1 MLCCVNPDCQKP
13 QNPDKNKYCHNCRAE
28 LIPLLGGRY
37 RPTQVLS
44 DEGGFG
50 RTYLAEDV
58 HKLNECC
65 VVKQFAPKLQGTGP
79 LTKAVEL
86 FKQEASRLQQLAEHP
101 QIPTLLAYFEQS
113 GYLFLVQQFIDGQN
127 LLKEWERRG
136 NYNEIEIR
144 ELLLDLL
151 PVLKFIHA
159 LGVIHRDIKPQN
171 IIRRQIDGRLVLIDF
186 GASKQLTAT
195 VQTKIG
201 TVIGSHGYTA
211 LEQMQDG
218 KAYPASDLF
227 SLGATCFHL
236 LTGVRPSQLWI
247 QHGYGWTTSWR
258 QYLNPPGRDGIF
270 VSVELAE
277 IFDKLLQLDIQKRY
291 QSADE
296 VLTDLTSKLPP
307 LPSIPPTILT
317 PTFTTTSANTA
328 PASRKPNNKAN
339 KTPISLKLNNNLK
352 TPLLLG
358 ASVLALGLGGAWYFQ
373 TRPNEMNQLSEPI
386 SQPVSSP
393 AKNILE
399 VPYLA
404 KSLTGH
410 SSDVNSVAFS
420 PDGTTLGSAS
430 DDKTIKLW
438 NPGTRE
444 EIRSLEGHSNWIWT
458 IGFSPDS
465 KTLASGSAD
474 RKIKLWNVE
483 TGKLIRTLEGHTDGV
498 TSVSFS
504 PNGKTLAS
512 GSASKDTKIK
522 LWNLE
527 TGKLIRTLEGHN
539 NGVQSVAFSSDGKTL
554 ASGSWD
560 KTIKLWNLETG
571 KLIRTLD
578 GHGGSVLSV
587 AFAPDGKTLAS
598 GSNDK
603 TIKLWN
609 LETGKLIHTLK
620 GHNDKINSVAFLP
633 RTALNDITLVS
644 GSSDRTIRL
653 WNPVTGIKIR
663 TLETGS
669 GYIYAVAISP
679 DGQTIAGGGSGENI
693 LKIWQTIQ

>member
-1 MLCCVNPDCQKP
+1 MLCCVNPDCPKP
-13 QNPDKNKYCHNCRAE
+13 LNPDKNNYCHSCKAE

-37 RPTQVLS
+37 RPTQMLS

-50 RTYLAEDV
+50 RTYLAKDV

-79 LTKAVEL
+79 LTKATEL
-86 FKQEASRLQQLAEHP
+86 FKQEASRLQELAEHS
-101 QIPTLLAYFEQS
+101 QIPTLLAYFEQNN
-113 GYLFLVQQFIDGQN
+113 YLFLVQQFIDGQN
-127 LLKEWERRG
+127 LLKEWETRG
-136 NYNEIEIR
+136 TYSEIEIR

-151 PVLKFIHA
+151 PVLKFIHVR
-159 LGVIHRDIKPQN
+159 GVIHRDIKPQN
-171 IIRRQIDGRLVLIDF
+171 IIRRQSDGRLVLIDF

-195 VQTKIG
+195 VQTKMG

-236 LTGVRPSQLWI
+236 LTGIRPSQLWI
-247 QHGYGWTTSWR
+247 QQGYSWVPSWR
-258 QYLNPPGRDGIF
+258 QYLTSPGRDEIS
-270 VSVELAE
+270 VSIELGE
-277 IFDKLLQLDIQKRY
+277 VLDKLLQLDIQKRY

-296 VLTDLTSKLPP
+296 VIADLTPQLSP
-307 LPSIPPTILT
+307 LSSVPPTILT
-317 PTFTTTSANTA
+317 PTFTATPANKG
-328 PASRKPNNKAN
+328 PVSPKPNNK
-339 KTPISLKLNNNLK
+339 LKSQV
-352 TPLLLG
+352 LLG
-358 ASVLALGLGGAWYFQ
+358 SSILALGLGGVWYFQ
-373 TRPNEMNQLSEPI
+373 TRSNPVSEYSQPI
-386 SQPVSSP
+386 SQPIQPPQKNVSENSFLP
-393 AKNILE
+393 K
-399 VPYLA
+399 PF
-404 KSLTGH
+404 KGH

-438 NPGTRE
+438 NLVSGE
-444 EIRSLEGHSNWIWT
+444 EIRTIEGHSNWIWT
-458 IGFSPDS
+458 VAFSPDS

-474 RKIKLWNVE
+474 
-483 TGKLIRTLEGHTDGV
+483 
-498 TSVSFS
+498 
-504 PNGKTLAS
+504 KT
-512 GSASKDTKIK
+512 IK

-527 TGKLIRTLEGHN
+527 TGKLIRTLEGHT
-539 NGVQSVAFSSDGKTL
+539 NGVPSVIFSPDGKTL

-560 KTIKLWNLETG
+560 KTIKLWNLKTG
-571 KLIRTLD
+571 KVIRTLE
-578 GHGGSVLSV
+578 GNAESILSV
-587 AFAPDGKTLAS
+587 AFAPDGITLAA
-598 GSNDK
+598 GSKDK

-620 GHNDKINSVAFLP
+620 GHNDKVNSVAFLSNIS
-633 RTALNDITLVS
+633 ANSIILVS
-644 GSSDRTIRL
+644 GSSDKTIKL
-653 WNPVTGIKIR
+653 WNPVTGKEIR

-693 LKIWQTIQ
+693 LKVWQMTN

>member
-13 QNPDKNKYCHNCRAE
+13 LNPDKNNYCHSCRAE

-37 RPTQVLS
+37 RPTQMLS

-79 LTKAVEL
+79 LTKAIEL
-86 FKQEASRLQQLAEHP
+86 FKQEASRLQELAEHP
-101 QIPTLLAYFEQS
+101 QIPTLLAYFEQNS
-113 GYLFLVQQFIDGQN
+113 YLFLVQQFIDGQN
-127 LLKEWERRG
+127 LLKEWETRG
-136 NYNEIEIR
+136 SYSETEIR

-151 PVLKFIHA
+151 PVLKFIHVR
-159 LGVIHRDIKPQN
+159 GVIHRDIKPQN
-171 IIRRQIDGRLVLIDF
+171 IIRRQSDGRLVLIDF

-195 VQTKIG
+195 VQTKMG

-211 LEQMQDG
+211 IEQMQDG
-218 KAYPASDLF
+218 KTYPASDLF

-247 QHGYGWTTSWR
+247 QQGYSWVASWR
-258 QYLNPPGRDGIF
+258 QYLISPGRDG
-270 VSVELAE
+270 VSVSIELGE
-277 IFDKLLQLDIQKRY
+277 VLDKLLQLDIQKRY

-296 VLTDLTSKLPP
+296 VITDLTPQLTP
-307 LPSIPPTILT
+307 LSSVPPTILT
-317 PTFTTTSANTA
+317 PTFTATPANKG
-328 PASRKPNNKAN
+328 PVSPKPNNK
-339 KTPISLKLNNNLK
+339 LKSQ
-352 TPLLLG
+352 LLLG
-358 ASVLALGLGGAWYFQ
+358 TSILVLGLGGVWYLHY
-373 TRPNEMNQLSEPI
+373 RPQMSEF
-386 SQPVSSP
+386 SQPIPQPIPQPKSP
-393 AKNILE
+393 KSGSENPF
-399 VPYLA
+399 VP
-404 KSLTGH
+404 KSLKGH

-420 PDGTTLGSAS
+420 PDGTILASGS

-438 NPGTRE
+438 NLASEKQIQT
-444 EIRSLEGHSNWIWT
+444 LEGHSDWIWT
-458 IGFSPDS
+458 VAFSPDS

-474 RKIKLWNVE
+474 
-483 TGKLIRTLEGHTDGV
+483 
-498 TSVSFS
+498 
-504 PNGKTLAS
+504 KT
-512 GSASKDTKIK
+512 IK

-527 TGKLIRTLEGHN
+527 TGKLIRTLQGHSD
-539 NGVQSVAFSSDGKTL
+539 GVSSVAFSPDGKTLASGGAIKDKTIKLWNLETGKLIRTLQGHSDGVSSVAFSPDGKTL

-571 KLIRTLD
+571 KLIRTLQ
-578 GHGGSVLSV
+578 GHSERILSV
-587 AFAPDGKTLAS
+587 AFAPHGVTLAS
-598 GSNDK
+598 GSKDK

-609 LETGKLIHTLK
+609 LKTGKLIHTLK
-620 GHNDKINSVAFLP
+620 GHNDKVNSVAFL
-633 RTALNDITLVS
+633 RNATSNRVTLVS
-644 GSSDRTIRL
+644 GSSDKTIKL
-653 WNPVTGIKIR
+653 WNPVTGKQIR

-693 LKIWQTIQ
+693 LKVWQMIH

>member
-13 QNPDKNKYCHNCRAE
+13 LNPDKNNYCHSCRAE

-79 LTKAVEL
+79 LTKAIEL
-86 FKQEASRLQQLAEHP
+86 FKQEASRLQELAEHP
-101 QIPTLLAYFEQS
+101 QIPTLLAYFEQK

-136 NYNEIEIR
+136 NYSETQIR

-151 PVLKFIHA
+151 PVLKFIHVR
-159 LGVIHRDIKPQN
+159 GVIHRDIKPQN
-171 IIRRQIDGRLVLIDF
+171 IIRRQSDGRLVLIDF

-195 VQTKIG
+195 VQTKMG

-247 QHGYGWTTSWR
+247 QQGYSWVGSWR
-258 QYLNPPGRDGIF
+258 QYVISPGRDG
-270 VSVELAE
+270 VSVSIELGE
-277 IFDKLLQLDIQKRY
+277 VLDKLLQRDIQKRY

-296 VLTDLTSKLPP
+296 VIADLTPGLSP
-307 LPSIPPTILT
+307 LPSLPVTVLT
-317 PTFTTTSANTA
+317 STF
-328 PASRKPNNKAN
+328 AS
-339 KTPISLKLNNNLK
+339 TPGYKRPFSLKLNNRLK
-352 TPLLLG
+352 SQLLLISSI
-358 ASVLALGLGGAWYFQ
+358 SVLGLAGVWYFQ
-373 TRPNEMNQLSEPI
+373 THPHTMSEYSPSNSPPSSLPI
-386 SQPVSSP
+386 SLPS
-393 AKNILE
+393 
-399 VPYLA
+399 
-404 KSLTGH
+404 KSDFLPKAFKGH

-430 DDKTIKLW
+430 DDKTVKLW
-438 NPGTRE
+438 NLSSGE
-444 EIRSLEGHSNWIWT
+444 EIHTLEGHSNWIWT
-458 IGFSPDS
+458 VAFSPDS

-474 RKIKLWNVE
+474 KTIKLWNVE
-483 TGKLIRTLEGHTDGV
+483 TGKLVRTLEGNTDGVTSVAFSPDGKTLASGTASKDIRIKLWNVKTGKLIRTLEGHTDGV
-498 TSVSFS
+498 
-504 PNGKTLAS
+504 P
-512 GSASKDTKIK
+512 
-522 LWNLE
+522 
-527 TGKLIRTLEGHN
+527 
-539 NGVQSVAFSSDGKTL
+539 SVAFSPDGKTL

-560 KTIKLWNLETG
+560 KTIKLWNLNTG
-571 KLIRTLD
+571 KEIRTLK
-578 GHGGSVLSV
+578 GNAESILSV
-587 AFAPDGKTLAS
+587 AFAPDGVTLAS
-598 GSNDK
+598 GSKDK

-609 LETGKLIHTLK
+609 LNTGKEIRTLK
-620 GHNDKINSVAFLP
+620 GHKDKVNSVAFLP
-633 RTALNDITLVS
+633 SGTENGLTLVS
-644 GSSDRTIRL
+644 GSSDKTIKL
-653 WNPVTGIKIR
+653 WNPLTGKEIR
-663 TLETGS
+663 TLDTGS
-669 GYIYAVAISP
+669 GYIYAIAISP
-679 DGQTIAGGGSGENI
+679 DGETIAGGGSGENI
-693 LKIWQTIQ
+693 LKIWQPIH

>member
-13 QNPDKNKYCHNCRAE
+13 LNPDKNNYCHSCKAE

-50 RTYLAEDV
+50 RTYLAKDI

-79 LTKAVEL
+79 LTKAIQL
-86 FKQEASRLQQLAEHP
+86 FKQEASRLQELAEDP
-101 QIPTLLAYFEQS
+101 QIPTLLAYFEQN
-113 GYLFLVQQFIDGQN
+113 GYLFLVQQFINGQN
-127 LLKEWERRG
+127 LLKEWETRG
-136 NYNEIEIR
+136 RYSEIEIR
-144 ELLLDLL
+144 EFLLDLL
-151 PVLKFIHA
+151 PVLKFIHVR
-159 LGVIHRDIKPQN
+159 GVIHRDIKPQN
-171 IIRRQIDGRLVLIDF
+171 IIRRQSDGRLVLIDF

-195 VQTKIG
+195 VQTKMG

-247 QHGYGWTTSWR
+247 QQGYGWVSSWR
-258 QYLNPPGRDGIF
+258 QYLNSPGRNG
-270 VSVELAE
+270 VSVSTELGE
-277 IFDKLLQLDIQKRY
+277 VLDKLLQLDIQKRY

-296 VLTDLTSKLPP
+296 VITDLTPQLPAF
-307 LPSIPPTILT
+307 SSVPPTILT
-317 PTFTTTSANTA
+317 PTFIGTA
-328 PASRKPNNKAN
+328 VEKGPVSSKPNIKR
-339 KTPISLKLNNNLK
+339 KSQ
-352 TPLLLG
+352 LLLG
-358 ASVLALGLGGAWYFQ
+358 SSILMLGLGGVWYLQ
-373 TRPNEMNQLSEPI
+373 THPHRMTEF
-386 SQPVSSP
+386 SQPIKSPKSVSENSFLP
-393 AKNILE
+393 KPLN
-399 VPYLA
+399 
-404 KSLTGH
+404 GH

-420 PDGTTLGSAS
+420 SDGTTLASAS
-430 DDKTIKLW
+430 DDQTIKLW
-438 NPGTRE
+438 NLASRQ
-444 EIRSLEGHSNWIWT
+444 EIRTLEGHSNWIWT
-458 IGFSPDS
+458 VAFSPDN

-474 RKIKLWNVE
+474 KTIKLWNLE
-483 TGKLIRTLEGHTDGV
+483 TGKLIRTLQGNSDGV
-498 TSVSFS
+498 TSVAFS
-504 PNGKTLAS
+504 PDGKTLAS
-512 GSASKDTKIK
+512 GSASKDMKIK

-527 TGKLIRTLEGHN
+527 TGKLIRTLDGHT
-539 NGVQSVAFSSDGKTL
+539 NGVPSVVFSPDGKTL

-571 KLIRTLD
+571 KLIRTLE
-578 GHGGSVLSV
+578 GNAESILSV
-587 AFAPDGKTLAS
+587 AFAPDGVTLAS
-598 GSNDK
+598 GSKDK

-609 LETGKLIHTLK
+609 LKTGKLIHTLK
-620 GHNDKINSVAFLP
+620 GHNDKVNSVAFLP
-633 RTALNDITLVS
+633 SVSSNGVTLVS
-644 GSSDRTIRL
+644 GSSDKTIKL
-653 WNPVTGIKIR
+653 WNPVTGKEIR

-693 LKIWQTIQ
+693 LKIWQMSP

>member
-13 QNPDKNKYCHNCRAE
+13 LNPDENKYCHNCRAE

-79 LTKAVEL
+79 LTKAIEL

-101 QIPTLLAYFEQS
+101 QIPTLLAYFEQN
-113 GYLFLVQQFIDGQN
+113 GYLFLVQQFINGQN
-127 LLKEWERRG
+127 LLKEWEKRG
-136 NYNEIEIR
+136 NYHEIEIQ

-186 GASKQLTAT
+186 GASKQLTAR

-236 LTGVRPSQLWI
+236 LTGVRPSQLWM
-247 QHGYGWTTSWR
+247 QQGYGWTTSWR
-258 QYLNPPGRDGIF
+258 QYLNPSGRDAIPL
-270 VSVELAE
+270 SAELAE
-277 IFDKLLQLDIQKRY
+277 VLDKLLQPDIQKRY

-296 VLTDLTSKLPP
+296 VLADLTS
-307 LPSIPPTILT
+307 SVQVPPTILT
-317 PTFTTTSANTA
+317 ATFKSTSANTA
-328 PASRKPNNKAN
+328 PISPKPNNKAN
-339 KTPISLKLNNNLK
+339 TTPPPKLNNKLK

-358 ASVLALGLGGAWYFQ
+358 TGVLVLGLGGVWYFQ
-373 TRPNEMNQLSEPI
+373 SRPSEINQLSEPI

-393 AKNILE
+393 VKNILE

-404 KSLTGH
+404 KSLKGH

-420 PDGTTLGSAS
+420 PDGKTLGSAS

-438 NPGTRE
+438 NLARKE

-458 IGFSPDS
+458 VAFSPDS

-474 RKIKLWNVE
+474 TKIKLWNVE
-483 TGKLIRTLEGHTDGV
+483 TGNLIRTLEGHTDGV
-498 TSVSFS
+498 TSVNFS
-504 PNGKTLAS
+504 PNGKILAS

-522 LWNLE
+522 LWNLD
-527 TGKLIRTLEGHN
+527 TGKLIRTLEGHT
-539 NGVQSVAFSSDGKTL
+539 NGVQSVVFSPDGKTL

-571 KLIRTLD
+571 KLIRTLN
-578 GHGGSVLSV
+578 GHSGSVLSV

-609 LETGKLIHTLK
+609 LQTGKLIYTLK
-620 GHNDKINSVAFLP
+620 GHNDKINSIAFLP
-633 RTALNDITLVS
+633 KTAFNNITLIS
-644 GSSDRTIRL
+644 GSSDRTIKL
-653 WNPVTGIKIR
+653 WNPVTGEKIR

-693 LKIWQTIQ
+693 LKIWQTVQ

>member
-13 QNPDKNKYCHNCRAE
+13 LNPDKNNYCHSCRAE

-79 LTKAVEL
+79 LTKAIEL
-86 FKQEASRLQQLAEHP
+86 FKQEASRLQELAEHP
-101 QIPTLLAYFEQS
+101 QIPTLLAYFEQN

-136 NYNEIEIR
+136 NYSETQIR

-151 PVLKFIHA
+151 PVLKFTHVR
-159 LGVIHRDIKPQN
+159 GVIHRDIKPQN
-171 IIRRQIDGRLVLIDF
+171 IIRRQSDGRLVLIDF

-195 VQTKIG
+195 VQTKMG

-247 QHGYGWTTSWR
+247 QQGYSWVGSWR
-258 QYLNPPGRDGIF
+258 QYVISPGRDG
-270 VSVELAE
+270 VSVSIELGE
-277 IFDKLLQLDIQKRY
+277 VLDKLLQRDIQKRY

-296 VLTDLTSKLPP
+296 VIADLTPGLSSFSP
-307 LPSIPPTILT
+307 LPVTLLT
-317 PTFTTTSANTA
+317 PTF
-328 PASRKPNNKAN
+328 ASTPAN
-339 KTPISLKLNNNLK
+339 KRPVLTKLNKTLK
-352 TPLLLG
+352 SQLLLI
-358 ASVLALGLGGAWYFQ
+358 SSIVVLGLGGVWYFQ
-373 TRPNEMNQLSEPI
+373 TRPHTMSEYSPSNSPPTSLPI
-386 SQPVSSP
+386 SAPS
-393 AKNILE
+393 
-399 VPYLA
+399 
-404 KSLTGH
+404 KSDFLPKAFKGH

-438 NPGTRE
+438 NLASGE
-444 EIRSLEGHSNWIWT
+444 EIHTLEGHSNWIWT
-458 IGFSPDS
+458 VAFSPDS

-474 RKIKLWNVE
+474 KTIKLWNVE
-483 TGKLIRTLEGHTDGV
+483 TGKLVRTLEGNTDGV
-498 TSVSFS
+498 TSVAFS
-504 PNGKTLAS
+504 PDGKTLAS
-512 GSASKDTKIK
+512 GTASKDIKIK

-527 TGKLIRTLEGHN
+527 TGKLIRTLDGHTD
-539 NGVQSVAFSSDGKTL
+539 GVPSVAFSPDGKTL

-560 KTIKLWNLETG
+560 KTIKLWNLNTG
-571 KLIRTLD
+571 KEIRTLKGNAD
-578 GHGGSVLSV
+578 SILSV

-598 GSNDK
+598 GSKDK

-609 LETGKLIHTLK
+609 LNTGKEIRTLK
-620 GHNDKINSVAFLP
+620 GHKDKVNSVAFLP
-633 RTALNDITLVS
+633 SGTQNDLTLVS
-644 GSSDRTIRL
+644 GSSDKTIKL
-653 WNPVTGIKIR
+653 WNPLTGKEIR
-663 TLETGS
+663 TLDTGS
-669 GYIYAVAISP
+669 GYIYAIAISP
-679 DGQTIAGGGSGENI
+679 DGETIAGGGSGENI
-693 LKIWQTIQ
+693 LKIWQPIH

>member
-13 QNPDKNKYCHNCRAE
+13 LNPDKNNYCHSCRSE

-79 LTKAVEL
+79 LTKAIEL
-86 FKQEASRLQQLAEHP
+86 FKQEASRLQELAEHP
-101 QIPTLLAYFEQS
+101 QIPTLLAYFEQNS
-113 GYLFLVQQFIDGQN
+113 YLFLVQQFINGHN
-127 LLKEWERRG
+127 LLKEWETRG
-136 NYNEIEIR
+136 SYNEREIR
-144 ELLLDLL
+144 GLLLDLL
-151 PVLKFIHA
+151 PVLKFIHVQ
-159 LGVIHRDIKPQN
+159 GVIHRDIKPQN
-171 IIRRQIDGRLVLIDF
+171 IIRRQKDGRLVLIDF

-195 VQTKIG
+195 VQTKMG

-247 QHGYGWTTSWR
+247 QQGYSWVASWR
-258 QYLNPPGRDGIF
+258 QYLISPGRDE
-270 VSVELAE
+270 VSVSIELGE
-277 IFDKLLQLDIQKRY
+277 VLDKLLQLDIQKRY

-296 VLTDLTSKLPP
+296 VIADLTPGLSP
-307 LPSIPPTILT
+307 LAPVPPTVLA
-317 PTFTTTSANTA
+317 PTFTTTSANTG
-328 PASRKPNNKAN
+328 PVSPKPNNKRR
-339 KTPISLKLNNNLK
+339 IQ
-352 TPLLLG
+352 LLLG
-358 ASVLALGLGGAWYFQ
+358 SSILVFGLGGTWYFQ
-373 TRPNEMNQLSEPI
+373 TRSHTISEFSQPI
-386 SQPVSSP
+386 SQPISQPQKSVSENSF
-393 AKNILE
+393 
-399 VPYLA
+399 VPKPL
-404 KSLTGH
+404 KGH

-420 PDGTTLGSAS
+420 PDGIILSSAS

-438 NPGTRE
+438 NLASGE
-444 EIRSLEGHSNWIWT
+444 EIHTLEGHSTWIWAVA
-458 IGFSPDS
+458 FSPDS

-474 RKIKLWNVE
+474 KTIKLWNVE
-483 TGKLIRTLEGHTDGV
+483 TGKLIRTLEGHSDGI
-498 TSVSFS
+498 TSVAFS
-504 PNGKTLAS
+504 PDGKTLAS
-512 GSASKDTKIK
+512 GSASKDMKIK

-527 TGKLIRTLEGHN
+527 TGKLIRTLEGHI
-539 NGVQSVAFSSDGKTL
+539 NGVPSVAFSPNGKTL

-571 KLIRTLD
+571 KEIRSLE
-578 GHGGSVLSV
+578 GNSESILSV
-587 AFAPDGKTLAS
+587 AFAPDGVTLASGSKDKTIKLWNLEKGNLIRTLKGHKEKVNSVAFLPSLSPNGVTLVS

-609 LETGKLIHTLK
+609 PLTGKE
-620 GHNDKINSVAFLP
+620 
-633 RTALNDITLVS
+633 
-644 GSSDRTIRL
+644 
-653 WNPVTGIKIR
+653 IR

-669 GYIYAVAISP
+669 GYIYAIAISP

-693 LKIWQTIQ
+693 LKIWQTIY

>member
-1 MLCCVNPDCQKP
+1 MLCCVNPDCQ
-13 QNPDKNKYCHNCRAE
+13 NPRNSDKNNYCHSCRAE

-37 RPTQVLS
+37 RPIQVLS

-79 LTKAVEL
+79 LTKATQL
-86 FKQEASRLQQLAEHP
+86 FKQEASRLQELAEHP
-101 QIPTLLAYFEQS
+101 QIPTLLAYFEQNH
-113 GYLFLVQQFIDGQN
+113 YLFLVQQFIDGQN
-127 LLKEWERRG
+127 LLKEYETRG
-136 NYNEIEIR
+136 SYSEIETH
-144 ELLLDLL
+144 EFLLDLL
-151 PVLKFIHA
+151 PVLKFIHVR
-159 LGVIHRDIKPQN
+159 GVIHRDIKPQN
-171 IIRRQIDGRLVLIDF
+171 IIRRRSDGRLVLIDF

-195 VQTKIG
+195 VQTKMG

-247 QHGYGWTTSWR
+247 KQGYGWVSSWR
-258 QYLNPPGRDGIF
+258 QYLNSPGKDGIS
-270 VSVELAE
+270 VSIELGE
-277 IFDKLLQLDIQKRY
+277 VLDKLLQQDIQKRY

-296 VLTDLTSKLPP
+296 VITDLTTRLP
-307 LPSIPPTILT
+307 LSSSVPPTIIT
-317 PTFTTTSANTA
+317 PTFTPT
-328 PASRKPNNKAN
+328 PVNKEPVSS
-339 KTPISLKLNNNLK
+339 KSNNNLK
-352 TPLLLG
+352 SQLLLG
-358 ASVLALGLGGAWYFQ
+358 YGILVLGLGGIWYFQ
-373 TRPNEMNQLSEPI
+373 TRPHTMSEFSPSI
-386 SQPVSSP
+386 SSP
-393 AKNILE
+393 IPSPKSVSETSFL
-399 VPYLA
+399 P
-404 KSLTGH
+404 KSLKGH

-438 NPGTRE
+438 NIASGE
-444 EIRSLEGHSNWIWT
+444 AIRTLEGHTNWIWAVA
-458 IGFSPDS
+458 FSPDS

-474 RKIKLWNVE
+474 KTIKLWNVK
-483 TGKLIRTLEGHTDGV
+483 TGKLIRTLQGHSDGV
-498 TSVSFS
+498 TSVAFS
-504 PNGKTLAS
+504 PDGKTLAS
-512 GSASKDTKIK
+512 GSASKDMKIK

-527 TGKLIRTLEGHN
+527 TGKLIRTLEGHT
-539 NGVQSVAFSSDGKTL
+539 NGVQSVAFSPDGKTL

-560 KTIKLWNLETG
+560 KTIKLWNLKTG

-578 GHGGSVLSV
+578 GNAESILSV
-587 AFAPDGKTLAS
+587 AFAPDGITLAS
-598 GSNDK
+598 GSSDK

-609 LETGKLIHTLK
+609 LKTGKLIHTLK
-620 GHNDKINSVAFLP
+620 GHKDKVNSVAFLP
-633 RTALNDITLVS
+633 STNPNGVTLVS
-644 GSSDRTIRL
+644 GSSDKTIKL
-653 WNPVTGIKIR
+653 WNPVIGKEIR

-693 LKIWQTIQ
+693 LKIWEMN